1 MYIYLLVYF
10 LPKIIY
16 QKRACTIQ
24 FAWIMKL
31 KLKLESE
38 PEPEPGQSD
47 GSSEIPRLRLRKPAA
62 GNVFH
67 CAPLVLQF
75 NAILFFINNILYDAR
90 VICQKYKSKFYC
102 YFTFYFSIKLS
113 ILLFKVL
120 GIGIFFFLSVHNT
133 THMYCVQCT
142 VLYF

>member
-1 MYIYLLVYF
+1 
-10 LPKIIY
+10 
-16 QKRACTIQ
+16 
-24 FAWIMKL
+24 MKL

-47 GSSEIPRLRLRKPAA
+47 GSSEIPRIRLRKPAA

-67 CAPLVLQF
+67 CAPLVLLF

-90 VICQKYKSKFYC
+90 VICQKYTSKFYC

-120 GIGIFFFLSVHNT
+120 GIGIFFFYQYTILHI
-133 THMYCVQCT
+133 CT
-142 VLYF
+142 VYNVQYCIFKYCASNFVKIFKAKVPFFTPLCY

>member
-1 MYIYLLVYF
+1 
-10 LPKIIY
+10 
-16 QKRACTIQ
+16 
-24 FAWIMKL
+24 MKL

-47 GSSEIPRLRLRKPAA
+47 GSSEIPRIRLRKPAA

-67 CAPLVLQF
+67 CAPLVLLF

-90 VICQKYKSKFYC
+90 VICQKYTSKFYC

-120 GIGIFFFLSVHNT
+120 GIGIFFFFISTQYYTYVLCT
-133 THMYCVQCT
+133 MYST
-142 VLYF
+142 VFLNIVLQIS